1 MYTNQI
7 FSKETLEKA
16 FTPYS
21 NEKPGIRNYGYG
33 WRMNVYPDGKK
44 VIYHNGWWHGNNA
57 VFIRM
62 IQDSATII
70 VLGNK
75 YNSNIYK
82 AKEME
87 NFFDDNIGPTDEENA
102 EMSKEELNT
111 SETPAV
117 VPKKKARVSPKKVL
131 VKKHAVSHRRK

>member
-1 MYTNQI
+1 
-7 FSKETLEKA
+7 
-16 FTPYS
+16 
-21 NEKPGIRNYGYG
+21 
-33 WRMNVYPDGKK
+33 MNVYPDGKK

-82 AKEME
+82 AKDME
-87 NFFDDNIGPTDEENA
+87 SFFDDNIGPTDEENA

-111 SETPAV
+111 SETPHTIT
-117 VPKKKARVSPKKVL
+117 KRKAKVSPKKTV
-131 VKKHAVSHRRK
+131 VKRHPVKRRR